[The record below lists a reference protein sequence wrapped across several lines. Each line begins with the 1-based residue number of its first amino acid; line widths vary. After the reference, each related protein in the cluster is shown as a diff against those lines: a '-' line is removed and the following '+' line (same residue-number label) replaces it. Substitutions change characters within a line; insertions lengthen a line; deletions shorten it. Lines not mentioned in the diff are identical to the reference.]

1 MICDIGRFYSTQMR
15 RILNGDLSGEKKD
28 KKAVLFELNDKICVG
43 VNNIQVTFLH
53 NGSNSRFHCII

>member
-43 VNNIQVTFLH
+43 VNNIQVTF
-53 NGSNSRFHCII
+53 ST